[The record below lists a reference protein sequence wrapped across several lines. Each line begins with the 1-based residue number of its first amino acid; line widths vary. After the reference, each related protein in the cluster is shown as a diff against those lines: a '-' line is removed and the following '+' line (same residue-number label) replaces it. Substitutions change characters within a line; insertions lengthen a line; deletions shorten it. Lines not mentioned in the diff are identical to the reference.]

1 MAQRA
6 PSGLGWGTSDQPV
19 DERVRPG
26 FRQLCEERTCRAA
39 DLMLSEKRLRI
50 ALKTVPLISL
60 DGPFH
65 RFADF
70 WFVNER
76 LARGEGSGVLEGI
89 GARMWGGRFTPPGI
103 FETLYVSLSAETA
116 RIEAESAT
124 LGPGIVGVPA
134 RPFVHFVIN
143 GKTGPSIGSY
153 RRGRSGNSGHHLCGA
168 LRAMEDGS
176 GSAQAVSHSAVW
188 PRRARFEPGRGR
200 TLSIDQRCSPWTAS
214 CDLSG
219 QAGAGFMVGNRR

>member
-1 MAQRA
+1 
-6 PSGLGWGTSDQPV
+6 
-19 DERVRPG
+19 
-26 FRQLCEERTCRAA
+26 
-39 DLMLSEKRLRI
+39 MLSEKRLRI
-50 ALKTVPLISL
+50 ALKTVALISL

-103 FETLYVSLSAETA
+103 FETLYVSLSAEAA
-116 RIEAESAT
+116 RIEAESVT

-143 GKTGPSIGSY
+143 GRLARVLDLTDAAVQGTLGTTSAELCAPWRMVQARRKQSLTQRFGRAAHGSNRVEAVLYQSTKDAPLGRCLAIFPDRLAPASWLEIVDETGRLKSE
-153 RRGRSGNSGHHLCGA
+153 RL
-168 LRAMEDGS
+168 
-176 GSAQAVSHSAVW
+176 
-188 PRRARFEPGRGR
+188 
-200 TLSIDQRCSPWTAS
+200 
-214 CDLSG
+214 
-219 QAGAGFMVGNRR
+219 